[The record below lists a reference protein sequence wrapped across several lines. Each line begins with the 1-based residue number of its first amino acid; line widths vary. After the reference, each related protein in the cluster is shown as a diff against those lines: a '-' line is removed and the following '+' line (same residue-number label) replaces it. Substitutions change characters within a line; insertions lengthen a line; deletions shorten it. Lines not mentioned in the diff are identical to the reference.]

1 MSCGNGR
8 YGMKSG
14 IEAQN
19 SVPLLLYIL
28 LMVIGDDK
36 IRIKWHSDVAIY
48 FHGLVKYTEIDKLTA
63 V

>member
-1 MSCGNGR
+1 
-8 YGMKSG
+8 MKSG

>member
-1 MSCGNGR
+1 
-8 YGMKSG
+8 MKSG

-36 IRIKWHSDVAIY
+36 IRIKWHPDVAIY
-48 FHGLVKYTEIDKLTA
+48 FHGLVKYTEMDKLTA
-63 V
+63 T

>member
-1 MSCGNGR
+1 MRCGNGR

-63 V
+63 A